1 MSIHKKQS
9 SEGNLSRD
17 GGRSEL
23 AHKGLCRNLAAGK
36 GMMKSSSTMYSLSS
50 PQMLFHNLQLTWK
63 LQSETSG
70 GYQVGRVKDDEMH
83 IFREYLVGGN

>member
-17 GGRSEL
+17 GGRREL
-23 AHKGLCRNLAAGK
+23 AQKGLCRNLAAGK
-36 GMMKSSSTMYSLSS
+36 GIMKSSPAIYSPPS
-50 PQMLFHNLQLTWK
+50 QMLFHNLQLTWK

-70 GYQVGRVKDDEMH
+70 GYQVGRVKDDEMY
-83 IFREYLVGGN
+83 IFREYLVGEN